1 MSTTER
7 VKLPSGGWVQ
17 LRDPKTLRRGDKQR
31 AMRAIKDSEGG
42 DVSASLDLLNGLLT
56 VLIMDWSYAMPVP
69 SEAAGSLDLIPLED
83 DEALNEA
90 IEEARAILFPNKP
103 DPKDAKDPAS
113 PTEPSAD

>member
-17 LRDPKTLRRGDKQR
+17 LRDPHTLRRGEKQR
-31 AMRAIKDSEGG
+31 ALRSIKADGG
-42 DVSASLDLLNGLLT
+42 DISASLDLINGLLT
-56 VLIMDWSYAMPVP
+56 VLIIAWSYPMPIP

-83 DEALNEA
+83 DDALNEA
-90 IEEARAILFPNKP
+90 IEPARAILFPEKP
-103 DPKDAKDPAS
+103 DPKGAADPAS